1 MGFREIFCCSC
12 LNARNV
18 VICLYVYRNGLTGR
32 GIKRIIVGVTS
43 VSRGEVIGTLVE
55 ELVVDINMFSL
66 FIVIGV
72 KIDLVG
78 IDIDICYIRRRK
90 RVDFFF

>member
-18 VICLYVYRNGLTGR
+18 VICLYVYRNGLTER